1 MMRLIRLVPAAFFLF
16 VAAPAFAQGEWIE
29 YISPHDSF
37 SVNFPGQPEVREI
50 AYPSEYGVT
59 LPARVYSSADGKSRY
74 TVTVVDYSNVQKL
87 HAARLEGCSGYPN
100 TCANPAGNELRGAID
115 FALWSFI
122 KRGEK
127 FTDYAYYNADRIE
140 GRRLQLLNSDGS
152 RTFAAIHLHQDRL
165 YIFEGTVPAGSPPPG
180 LFQQSLGWVDK
191 EGNRIRYQTIY
202 SNHYPPPPLQL
213 ELSPLEGRYR

>member
-1 MMRLIRLVPAAFFLF
+1 MMRVIRLIPVAFVLF
-16 VAAPAFAQGEWIE
+16 VATPASAQEWIE

-37 SVNFPGQPEVREI
+37 SINFPGQPEIRDI
-50 AYPSEYGVT
+50 SYKSEYGAG
-59 LPARVYSSADGKSRY
+59 LPARVYTSLDGKSHY
-74 TVTVVDYSNVQKL
+74 SVTVVDYSNVQQL
-87 HAARLEGCSGYPN
+87 HAERLKDCKGYPN
-100 TCANPAGNELRGAID
+100 TCANPSGNELRGAID
-115 FALWSFI
+115 FALWNFLQ
-122 KRGEK
+122 RGAK

-140 GRRLQLLNSDGS
+140 GRRMQLLNPDAS
-152 RTFAAIHLHQDRL
+152 RTFAAIHLHQNRL

-180 LFQQSLGWVDK
+180 LFQQSVGWVDA